1 MASEDD
7 RLKAVIAR
15 EKARKAREAEEAAK
29 AEIREREKA
38 ELRRSAQQRWASLLP
53 QLRAVVA
60 TLNEQIKEAD
70 LELELREDS
79 TKPDAAVAWLS
90 ITLNRGPVPTTATS
104 FQPYLALRLSGYGKV
119 QPSINLPGAPARD
132 LPSSELRELDAA
144 SFRSILIG
152 FLDDAIPN
160 SR

>member
-15 EKARKAREAEEAAK
+15 EKARRAREAEEAAK
-29 AEIREREKA
+29 AETREREKA

-79 TKPDAAVAWLS
+79 TKPDAAVAWRTFFEKTFAADPQLRPRS
-90 ITLNRGPVPTTATS
+90 AEQ
-104 FQPYLALRLSGYGKV
+104 FQF
-119 QPSINLPGAPARD
+119 
-132 LPSSELRELDAA
+132 ELDAVFA
-144 SFRSILIG
+144 
-152 FLDDAIPN
+152 
-160 SR
+160 

>member
-29 AEIREREKA
+29 AETREREKA

-60 TLNEQIKEAD
+60 TLNEQLKEAD
-70 LELELREDS
+70 LELELREDF
-79 TKPDAAVAWLS
+79 TKPDAAVAWLT
-90 ITLNRGPVPTTATS
+90 ITLNRGAVSATAMS
-104 FQPYLALRLSGYGKV
+104 FQPTWRSGVAG
-119 QPSINLPGAPARD
+119 PGRCNRASTCRGRLPGT
-132 LPSSELRELDAA
+132 SHQA
-144 SFRSILIG
+144 S
-152 FLDDAIPN
+152 
-160 SR
+160 